1 MPIQTAADS
10 ISNSA
15 GSPYGFKN
23 RIINGNMNI
32 DQRYAGSSVSPG
44 SGKLYVVDRWAVQS
58 ASASKFTVGQNLNSV
73 GAPNG
78 FTNYFGVSV
87 ATTYTPSASD
97 YNYLAQNIEGLN
109 TLDLMWGTSQ
119 AKTVSVSFWAYSN
132 LAGLHSGF
140 ICGRDFNNA
149 WPYTFTLVA
158 NTWTYVTLTIPGPT
172 TGDGSTWF
180 KDNQQGIWVGFNLGM
195 GSNWTGATAGAWNGA
210 LLQSTGAVSLVQNA
224 GATLFITGVQFEK
237 GPQATAFDWR
247 PYTIEL
253 QLCQRYCQTTYDI
266 GTATGTATQT
276 GLINTNAIQFA
287 GGVGGSYGS
296 INFTIPMRAAASI
309 SFWDGAGTLN
319 SKFSYTYGGG
329 ASAQSILNAGDV
341 WGAAAPFNISSKS
354 FFMRPVSTQA
364 NAMAYIHYLATS
376 EL

>member
-195 GSNWTGATAGAWNGA
+195 GSNWSGATAGAWNGA
-210 LLQSTGAVSLVQNA
+210 SLQSTGAVSLVQNA

-237 GPQATAFDWR
+237 GPQATAFDYR
-247 PYTIEL
+247 DYGREL
-253 QLCQRYCQTTYDI
+253 TLCQRYYQTAQDFTGIMNSSTSVI
-266 GTATGTATQT
+266 GMMHWSVWMRSSPTISTSGNIEVTDGYTADYSQSSGGISTNYQVNNSTGAMVSMT
-276 GLINTNAIQFA
+276 GFTGMA
-287 GGVGGSYGS
+287 GGYRFC
-296 INFTIPMRAAASI
+296 FTRQSTTGK
-309 SFWDGAGTLN
+309 FTL
-319 SKFSYTYGGG
+319 S
-329 ASAQSILNAGDV
+329 
-341 WGAAAPFNISSKS
+341 
-354 FFMRPVSTQA
+354 
-364 NAMAYIHYLATS
+364 S

>member
-78 FTNYFGVSV
+78 FTNYLGVSV

-97 YNYLAQNIEGLN
+97 YNYLGQNIEGLN

-210 LLQSTGAVSLVQNA
+210 SLQSTGAVSLVQNA

-237 GPQATAFDWR
+237 GSQATAFDYR
-247 PYTIEL
+247 PYGTEFAM
-253 QLCQRYCQTTYDI
+253 CQRYFQKNPYLF
-266 GTATGTATQT
+266 GAA
-276 GLINTNAIQFA
+276 INTTTLGI
-287 GGVGGSYGS
+287 GYVYPV
-296 INFTIPMRAAASI
+296 IMRASPTKTLLTSTPYAEVPDTTGYTASSASFNNSSAGI
-309 SFWDGAGTLN
+309 SGAEFRIAG
-319 SKFSYTYGGG
+319 FSGLTSGR
-329 ASAQSILNAGDV
+329 APMWLAENQLSLSA
-341 WGAAAPFNISSKS
+341 
-354 FFMRPVSTQA
+354 
-364 NAMAYIHYLATS
+364 

>member
-58 ASASKFTVGQNLNSV
+58 ASASKFTVGRNLNSV

-119 AKTVSVSFWAYSN
+119 AKTVTVSFWAYSN

-158 NTWTYVTLTIPGPT
+158 NTWTYITLTIPGPT

-210 LLQSTGAVSLVQNA
+210 SLQSTGAVSLVQNA
-224 GATLFITGVQFEK
+224 GATFYVTGVQFEK
-237 GPQATAFDWR
+237 GPQATAFDYR
-247 PYTIEL
+247 DYGRELTLCYRYYINANYATAGSTIGMTCNVTNAVNYHFSFGFPVPMRTSPTMTWTEWASN
-253 QLCQRYCQTTYDI
+253 
-266 GTATGTATQT
+266 GFPSTANFQQT
-276 GLINTNAIQFA
+276 GFLGSNVYKGCTSTGS
-287 GGVGGSYGS
+287 GGFFLGG
-296 INFTIPMRAAASI
+296 
-309 SFWDGAGTLN
+309 
-319 SKFSYTYGGG
+319 YT
-329 ASAQSILNAGDV
+329 ASA
-341 WGAAAPFNISSKS
+341 
-354 FFMRPVSTQA
+354 
-364 NAMAYIHYLATS
+364 